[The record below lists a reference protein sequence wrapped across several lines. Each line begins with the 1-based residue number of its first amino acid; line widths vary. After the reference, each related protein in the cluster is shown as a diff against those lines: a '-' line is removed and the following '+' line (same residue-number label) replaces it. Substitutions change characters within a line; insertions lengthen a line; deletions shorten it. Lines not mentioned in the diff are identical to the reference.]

1 MDSRSLPPR
10 DQQRFLREVTA
21 AGQLSGHPHVVA
33 VHDAG
38 VLADGRPHM
47 VLELCPGG
55 SLAGLLLTAGAL
67 GDALAAVDLD
77 VSVPVP
83 T

>member
-1 MDSRSLPPR
+1 
-10 DQQRFLREVTA
+10 
-21 AGQLSGHPHVVA
+21 
-33 VHDAG
+33 
-38 VLADGRPHM
+38 M
-47 VLELCPGG
+47 VLELCPSG

>member
-1 MDSRSLPPR
+1 MTRS
-10 DQQRFLREVTA
+10 
-21 AGQLSGHPHVVA
+21 
-33 VHDAG
+33 

-67 GDALAAVDLD
+67 ADALAAVDLD